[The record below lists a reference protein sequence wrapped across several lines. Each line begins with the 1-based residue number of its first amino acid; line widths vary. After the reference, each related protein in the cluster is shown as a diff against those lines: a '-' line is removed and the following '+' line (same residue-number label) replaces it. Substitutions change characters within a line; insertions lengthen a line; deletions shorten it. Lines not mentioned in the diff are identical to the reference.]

1 MILKRSKTIAVKEL
15 VCFRVGSQQLA
26 LTVQGRESFK
36 NHADHVGADFLLP
49 IREEF
54 VFFVM

>member
-1 MILKRSKTIAVKEL
+1 MKRSKTIAVKEL